1 MNTISLDTV
10 RVGDVIRFVEDKS
23 CGKIV
28 SIDKDESCLEV
39 ECLDNQGHGHGI
51 YFEVFEDEF
60 DLYEKVSA

>member
-28 SIDKDESCLEV
+28 SIDKDEPCLEV
-39 ECLDNQGHGHGI
+39 ECLDNQGNGYGI